1 MGGDINGYTLGDFMN
16 IYFDVLINEQ
26 GGEEEEEEEE
36 EEEDYY
42 YHQLNSI
49 LMKFSQLFNP
59 AMGKMV
65 VVVVAVV
72 MVGWSMIKI

>member
-26 GGEEEEEEEE
+26 EGEEE